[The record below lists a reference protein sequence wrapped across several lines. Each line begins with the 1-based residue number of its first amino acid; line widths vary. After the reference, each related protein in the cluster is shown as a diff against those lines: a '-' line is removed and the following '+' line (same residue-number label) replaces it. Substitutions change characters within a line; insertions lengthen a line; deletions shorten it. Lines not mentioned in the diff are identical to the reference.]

1 MSNVAKNCSLNW
13 SFLWFTLKCHVWFLT
28 FDCDL
33 LRSQVWMWD
42 TDEVGFPNDRGVF
55 ITQSAYMMEGFLS
68 SGLFRNV
75 SNIYDGAYIPVCI
88 LVYLSFFINVCQI
101 HLLDHYVYFSKT
113 YSFCLFFHCWN
124 IFRVTF
130 GDTGEFVI
138 CGKQHRSNTFILTN
152 LPFWP
157 CQI

>member
-1 MSNVAKNCSLNW
+1 MIVICSVLKFECETLMKLVFVMTEA
-13 SFLWFTLKCHVWFLT
+13 FLEL
-28 FDCDL
+28 
-33 LRSQVWMWD
+33 SQHRWWRD
-42 TDEVGFPNDRGVF
+42 
-55 ITQSAYMMEGFLS
+55 FLS